1 MASRTVSSNHRASFA
16 VVVGI
21 LGVLALPG
29 AVVVARQSTGVDL
42 LNAAWAVPVAAFLGI
57 AALLLARGARGKIR
71 WSLERAGG
79 HGRARAAVVLGV
91 AGICIALSS
100 SIAVGVYELLVR
112 LEH

>member
-21 LGVLALPG
+21 LAVLTLPG
-29 AVVVARQSTGVDL
+29 AVLLAWQTAGIDL
-42 LNAAWAVPVAAFLGI
+42 LSAAWAVPVAALLGI
-57 AALLLARGARGKIR
+57 AALLLARGARGRIR
-71 WSLERAGG
+71 WSLEQAGG
-79 HGRARAAVVLGV
+79 SGRARAGVILGV
-91 AGICIALSS
+91 AGICLALSS